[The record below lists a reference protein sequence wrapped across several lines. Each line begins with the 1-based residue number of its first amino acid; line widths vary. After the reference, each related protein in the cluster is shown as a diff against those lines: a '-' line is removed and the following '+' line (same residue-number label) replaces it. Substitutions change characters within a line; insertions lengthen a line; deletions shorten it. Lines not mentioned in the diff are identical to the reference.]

1 MITWP
6 CLLKLDGDDELVYL
20 ASSKQLNAECQ
31 ALIWGQD
38 DIVIDTQGH
47 CFALKTSAN
56 NTVELGLLS
65 QTLNVQQVTELIQK
79 HEFSKA
85 QRCIIKIHFVSVQQA
100 IEALAD

>member
-1 MITWP
+1 
-6 CLLKLDGDDELVYL
+6 
-20 ASSKQLNAECQ
+20 
-31 ALIWGQD
+31 
-38 DIVIDTQGH
+38 VIDTQGH
-47 CFALKTSAN
+47 CYALQTGFDNS
-56 NTVELGLLS
+56 VELSLLP

>member
-6 CLLKLDGDDELVYL
+6 CLLKLDGEDELVYL
-20 ASSKQLNAECQ
+20 ASPKQLNAECQ

-56 NTVELGLLS
+56 NTVELDLLP
-65 QTLNVQQVTELIQK
+65 QTLSVQHVTELIQK
-79 HEFSKA
+79 HEFAQA

>member
-20 ASSKQLNAECQ
+20 TSSKQLNAECQ

-56 NTVELGLLS
+56 NTVELGLLP

>member
-20 ASSKQLNAECQ
+20 ASPKQLNAECQ

-47 CFALKTSAN
+47 CFTLKTGAN
-56 NTVELGLLS
+56 NTVELGLLP
-65 QTLNVQQVTELIQK
+65 QTLSVQQVTELIQK

>member
-20 ASSKQLNAECQ
+20 ASSEQLNAECQ

-47 CFALKTSAN
+47 CY
-56 NTVELGLLS
+56 NTVELDLLP
-65 QTLNVQQVTELIQK
+65 QTLSVQQVTELIQK
-79 HEFSKA
+79 HEFAQA
-85 QRCIIKIHFVSVQQA
+85 QRCIIKIHFTSVQQA

>member
-20 ASSKQLNAECQ
+20 ASPEQLNAECQ

-47 CFALKTSAN
+47 CFALKAGSN
-56 NTVELGLLS
+56 NTVELGLLP

-79 HEFSKA
+79 HEFAQA
-85 QRCIIKIHFVSVQQA
+85 QRCIIKIHFTSVQQA

>member
-1 MITWP
+1 M
-6 CLLKLDGDDELVYL
+6 VYL
-20 ASSKQLNAECQ
+20 ASPKQLNAECQ

-38 DIVIDTQGH
+38 DIVIDTQDH
-47 CFALKTSAN
+47 CFALKTGAN
-56 NTVELGLLS
+56 NTVELVFLP
-65 QTLNVQQVTELIQK
+65 QTLNVQQVTKLIQK

>member
-20 ASSKQLNAECQ
+20 ASSEQLNAECQ
-31 ALIWGQD
+31 ALIWGKD

-47 CFALKTSAN
+47 CFALKNGAN
-56 NTVELGLLS
+56 NTVELDLLPQALS
-65 QTLNVQQVTELIQK
+65 VQQVTELIQK
-79 HEFSKA
+79 HEFAQA
-85 QRCIIKIHFVSVQQA
+85 QRCIIKIHFTSVQQA

>member
-56 NTVELGLLS
+56 NTVELGLLP

-100 IEALAD
+100 IEALTD

>member
-20 ASSKQLNAECQ
+20 ASPKQLNTECQ

-38 DIVIDTQGH
+38 DIVIDTQGY
-47 CFALKTSAN
+47 CFALQTGSDN
-56 NTVELGLLS
+56 VVELNLLP

-79 HEFSKA
+79 HEFAQA

>member
-20 ASSKQLNAECQ
+20 DSPEQLNAECQ

-38 DIVIDTQGH
+38 DMVIDTQGH
-47 CFALKTSAN
+47 CYALQAGAN
-56 NTVELGLLS
+56 STVELSLLP

-85 QRCIIKIHFVSVQQA
+85 QRCIIKIQFLSVQQA
-100 IEALAD
+100 IAALVE

>member
-20 ASSKQLNAECQ
+20 ASPKQLNAECQ

-56 NTVELGLLS
+56 NTVELGLLP

-85 QRCIIKIHFVSVQQA
+85 QRCIIKIHFVSVRQA

>member
-47 CFALKTSAN
+47 CYALQTGFDNS
-56 NTVELGLLS
+56 VELSLLP

-85 QRCIIKIHFVSVQQA
+85 QRCIIKIHFTSVQQA

>member
-20 ASSKQLNAECQ
+20 ASSKQLNEECQ

-47 CFALKTSAN
+47 CYALQTGFDNS
-56 NTVELGLLS
+56 VELSLLP